1 MEIRKLPSER
11 APKFPNQ
18 TAETLSRDSRH
29 LLAAILNSIKT
40 RYGILALLG
49 IKRDAFACNFLIA
62 PFVSFRVSA
71 CRLTNRRMILNLAR
85 AQNSSAPSVCAEPRS
100 VCVCV
105 YLGNK
110 APRTRP
116 FIILPRTEIKPQID
130 MGARLLLLLE
140 FTFSAESEG
149 RERERNARASRPQ
162 WDREINWNNSNNL
175 LNYHRVLPFLESK

>member
-1 MEIRKLPSER
+1 MEINPAAKQVRRELFTSNYKRREMEIRKLPSER

-105 YLGNK
+105 
-110 APRTRP
+110 
-116 FIILPRTEIKPQID
+116 FIWAIKPRGHDPSLSCLAQ
-130 MGARLLLLLE
+130 R
-140 FTFSAESEG
+140 
-149 RERERNARASRPQ
+149 
-162 WDREINWNNSNNL
+162 
-175 LNYHRVLPFLESK
+175 